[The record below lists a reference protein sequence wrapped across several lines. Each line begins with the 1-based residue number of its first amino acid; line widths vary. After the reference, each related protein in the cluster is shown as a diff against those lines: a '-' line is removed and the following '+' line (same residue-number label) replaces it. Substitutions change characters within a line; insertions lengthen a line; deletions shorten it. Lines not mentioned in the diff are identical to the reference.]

1 MAIRAYYRMG
11 AFSILS
17 HYALLRSLR
26 LRCPHTV
33 ISPDGSYKKDI
44 HYKKNTIFKF
54 HSLKYGGIATS
65 CVSGREAGE
74 HRRKRRGIA
83 FAL

>member
-26 LRCPHTV
+26 LRCPHRLV
-33 ISPDGSYKKDI
+33 CQEDLW
-44 HYKKNTIFKF
+44 TIKQQSQNYTKYYFVNIQDR
-54 HSLKYGGIATS
+54 SLFWQYVHI
-65 CVSGREAGE
+65 
-74 HRRKRRGIA
+74 
-83 FAL
+83 